1 MQWAASSIRRTS
13 NQWLAVLPNLGGSLP
28 NDIFAVGLDL
38 PTIWVPHSYP
48 GCSQHAPNEH
58 LPMAVAREGPGSIGI
73 WAKVARLL
81 RDEGSVRLSGI
92 AVLAARKAVAALGAG
107 GTRKMPPQQTQLLP
121 RSYERERMAMIEI
134 AVTAQHTIR

>member
-1 MQWAASSIRRTS
+1 MAQGTSIYQWPSLARASPS
-13 NQWLAVLPNLGGSLP
+13 W
-28 NDIFAVGLDL
+28 
-38 PTIWVPHSYP
+38 
-48 GCSQHAPNEH
+48 
-58 LPMAVAREGPGSIGI
+58 PGSIGI

-92 AVLAARKAVAALGAG
+92 AVLAARKAVAALGPG